1 MPAKGAP
8 MLDPHGA
15 LICTMMMV
23 SAADRDMA
31 ETELAIIG
39 DIVGD
44 LPAFRDFD
52 HQRLPEVL
60 EECSRLLGRENGLE
74 DALASIKKALPVKLR
89 ETAYAIACD
98 VAAADGEASQEELR
112 VLELI
117 RHRLVIDREFAPDI
131 EDQLDPRDIDF
142 VKHIPL
148 ALAFGGVLGNHPAVL
163 DPAGE
168 LARIQL
174 GEPPHQ
180 LVDAD
185 HAAAP
190 CAVPPCLVPWP
201 MPRRGSVGCCLA
213 HSSRNFANSGSS
225 LAPITTFS
233 VTY

>member
-1 MPAKGAP
+1 

-44 LPAFRDFD
+44 LPVFRDFD
-52 HQRLPEVL
+52 HQRLPQVL

-74 DALASIKKALPVKLR
+74 QALSSIRKALPAKLR

-117 RHRLVIDREFAPDI
+117 RHRLDI
-131 EDQLDPRDIDF
+131 EHLI
-142 VKHIPL
+142 
-148 ALAFGGVLGNHPAVL
+148 A
-163 DPAGE
+163 AGIE
-168 LARIQL
+168 RGARARFQTL
-174 GEPPHQ
+174 
-180 LVDAD
+180 
-185 HAAAP
+185 
-190 CAVPPCLVPWP
+190 
-201 MPRRGSVGCCLA
+201 
-213 HSSRNFANSGSS
+213 
-225 LAPITTFS
+225 
-233 VTY
+233 